1 MACEY
6 QYFFLALVE
15 SKREE
20 FISHISAPHCPGN
33 RDGWLFFSMV
43 AVSSLQSSQGGGEE
57 LCVLSQGC
65 TASVEGRHMD
75 TWEQERVSWFC
86 VECCVQGMCGW
97 RMLGIVL
104 VVLAVEAQ
112 KA

>member
-1 MACEY
+1 MACEC

-20 FISHISAPHCPGN
+20 FISHISSPHCPGN

-43 AVSSLQSSQGGGEE
+43 TVSSMQSSQRGGEE

-65 TASVEGRHMD
+65 TVSVEAGYVGAGKSLM
-75 TWEQERVSWFC
+75 
-86 VECCVQGMCGW
+86 
-97 RMLGIVL
+97 VL
-104 VVLAVEAQ
+104 C
-112 KA
+112 